1 MQLESQKRRKKR
13 MEQKQYFKSYWSD
26 FSKIQIIDL
35 KVLWNQNIRD
45 RKKVTSWHIRMKM
58 TKISDKSSQRRKK
71 KKDIFKG
78 ATKILIADFSFQQ
91 RPWRIGDTG
100 MIFAKCW
107 RENNWKLKISFKN
120 EDEIKT
126 FYGGQ
131 SLGEFDATLKQIL
144 P

>member
-13 MEQKQYFKSYWSD
+13 MEQKQYFKSYWPN
-26 FSKIQIIDL
+26 FSKIQTIDL
-35 KVLWNQNIRD
+35 KVLWNQNSRD
-45 RKKVTSWHIRMKM
+45 IKKVTSWHIKMKM
-58 TKISDKSSQRRKK
+58 TKINDKSSQRRKK
-71 KKDIFKG
+71 KDIFKG
-78 ATKILIADFSFQQ
+78 ATNILIADFSFQQ
-91 RPWRIGDTG
+91 RPWRIGDAG
-100 MIFAKCW
+100 MIFVKCW
-107 RENNWKLKISFKN
+107 RENNWKLKIPFKN

>member
-1 MQLESQKRRKKR
+1 MQLELQKRRKKK
-13 MEQKQYFKSYWSD
+13 MGQKQYFKSYWPK
-26 FSKIQIIDL
+26 FSKIQTIDL
-35 KVLWNQNIRD
+35 KVLWNQNRD
-45 RKKVTSWHIRMKM
+45 IKKVTSWHIRMKM
-58 TKISDKSSQRRKK
+58 TKINDSQRGE
-71 KKDIFKG
+71 KDIFKG

-100 MIFAKCW
+100 MIFIKCW

-120 EDEIKT
+120 ENEIKT

-131 SLGEFDATLKQIL
+131 SLGEFDATPKQIL